1 MWLEITLIT
10 VLSSIMYIIYNNNNY
25 IALTEKLILSE
36 KDFLLYEGHE
46 NLYLNFKNIKEMQLF
61 PI

>member
-1 MWLEITLIT
+1 
-10 VLSSIMYIIYNNNNY
+10 MYITYNNNY
-25 IALTEKLILSE
+25 IALTDKLILSE
-36 KDFLLYEGHE
+36 KDFLLYEGHG